1 MGERYVCKSER
12 RRQLVAA
19 PGSGLNGIDYL
30 EVLDTEAAELGLER
44 QRTLWVHFFKELPTT
59 LTADNVVIEG
69 GVRLKDVGVVWA
81 YRLDTIPA
89 GVDGGAWAAAQTRP
103 DAREWLVVRTDSA
116 GDFSTYSF
124 VLRRS
129 VADTVPPEGFD
140 VLLSRVDFSFKVE
153 CPSDFDCAPPKT
165 GARPPGADPQIDY
178 LTRDFASFRRLMLDR
193 LSEVSP
199 QWKERNAADLGVA
212 LVEVMAYSADYL
224 SYYQDAVATEAYL
237 GTARKRTSLRRHA
250 RMLDYPMHDGCNA
263 RAWVTVEVSPGADGI
278 LLPGPT
284 ETTPG
289 TVFVTTNTRGGRVLD
304 EEQLSEAVSEGA
316 EVFESLHDVRLYWKH
331 SEMRFYTWG
340 EDRCCLPQ
348 GATSAT
354 LLNEDGALHALAAGQ
369 VLLFEEV
376 RSASTGRMEDAD
388 PARRHVVRLTRVT
401 FTQDALLQKQVVDIE
416 WGSEDALP
424 FELCLWDVE
433 VPEGAGL
440 VPEAKG
446 PALMTAS
453 VSGTPAMLTG
463 ITGPG
468 LVNLSGKSGGGPPP
482 GTKVPVSVARGNMVL
497 VDHGRTVSGELL
509 PPVPEEGRYRPRL
522 ARGPLT
528 QAGRAPS
535 GRRAVDLKSSAAA
548 ALRWSMEDVLPAIW
562 LAEQDSGRVWVP
574 RRTLLN
580 SGRFSRELVAEVEE
594 DGRARLRFG
603 DNVMG
608 ERPPTSSRLVA
619 TYRIGNGSAG
629 NVGAESI
636 AHLCSPVGGDWR
648 SAVLRVR
655 NSLPA
660 SGGVD
665 PESLAKVRMSAP
677 QAFRVQ
683 QRAVTEADYAEVAQ
697 RHPEVQRAVGS
708 LRWTGSWHTMFVTVD
723 RRGGRPVDE
732 EFSETLAAFLERFRL
747 AGYDLRIEGPIFVP
761 LDIVMTVCVKP
772 GFLASNVE
780 AALLEVFSSRDL
792 PDGRRGFF
800 HPDNFSFGQ
809 PVYLSRII
817 AAAMAVPG
825 VQWVDTEE
833 AAGKPN
839 RFRRWGQAPRDE
851 WEEGLIAMDRLEI
864 ARLDNDPSQPE
875 NGKIDFHMLGGL

>member
-59 LTADNVVIEG
+59 LTADNVAIEG

-81 YRLDTIPA
+81 YRLDTIPP

-140 VLLSRVDFSFKVE
+140 VLLSRVDFTFKVE

-212 LVEVMAYSADYL
+212 LVEVMAYTADYL

-263 RAWVTVEVSPGADGI
+263 RAWVTVEVSEGADGI
-278 LLPGPT
+278 LLPGST

-304 EEQLSEAVSEGA
+304 EQQFSEAVSEGA

-354 LLNEDGALHALAAGQ
+354 LLNEGGALHALAVGQ

-376 RSASTGRMEDAD
+376 RSASTGRVEDAD

-401 FTQDALLQKQVVDIE
+401 FAQDALLQKQVVDIE

-433 VPEGAGL
+433 VPEG
-440 VPEAKG
+440 
-446 PALMTAS
+446 
-453 VSGTPAMLTG
+453 
-463 ITGPG
+463 TGPG
-468 LVNLSGKSGGGPPP
+468 AKA
-482 GTKVPVSVARGNMVL
+482 PVSVARGNMVV

-528 QAGRAPS
+528 QAGRAAG
-535 GRRAVDLKSSAAA
+535 GRRALDLKASAAA
-548 ALRWSMEDVLPAIW
+548 AFRWSMEDVLPAIW
-562 LAEQDSGRVWVP
+562 LAEQDSGRVWMP

-603 DNVMG
+603 DNVLG
-608 ERPPTSSRLVA
+608 ERPPMSSRLVA

-636 AHLCSPVGGDWR
+636 SHLCSPMGGDWR
-648 SAVLRVR
+648 NAVLRVR
-655 NSLPA
+655 NALPA

-665 PESLAKVRMSAP
+665 PESLAKVRISAP

-732 EFSETLAAFLERFRL
+732 EFSEALASFLERFRL

-772 GFLASNVE
+772 GFLASNVK

-800 HPDNFSFGQ
+800 HPDSFSFGQ

-851 WEEGLIAMDRLEI
+851 WEEGLIAMERLEI

-875 NGKIDFHMLGGL
+875 NGKIDFQMLGGL